1 MLDSSKTGAQL
12 LASYMMSLAMFA
24 LAAAL
29 IYFAYEVSRVS
40 TQIPD
45 ILNSVDHTSDKVGPI
60 ISEVGEMRASMRVLN
75 TG

>member
-1 MLDSSKTGAQL
+1 
-12 LASYMMSLAMFA
+12 MFA

-45 ILNSVDHTSDKVGPI
+45 ILSDSSAAIDNSPTSSRGTPKY
-60 ISEVGEMRASMRVLN
+60 RAIFSRN
-75 TG
+75 CPEPEAH